1 MRKLFCMLLGGL
13 LALSAFAQN
22 EERINIDDEFF
33 HLPDSVTNEYL
44 DSLKITVAAPNDYWM
59 IGVYGGATVN
69 YGFFNP
75 TRYVLWHPQYP
86 LFGFSVV
93 KHFTMFGIF
102 PNMGLEFGA
111 QLNNEGYEFK
121 PNKETGIRPT
131 EPKTAAYAVNMRV
144 PEVFLLSHFH
154 LDFGEHFK
162 LMLKLG
168 IYGGYRLDI
177 HRFIEEPYSNYEQY
191 QSTQDQF
198 QDYDHRLTYGV
209 EGGLGAGF
217 MLSPFEFHLTVQG
230 KWGWES
236 FWDPDYL
243 SKYYYRFGYPLDA
256 GVTFG
261 VYYQLTPRYGHTR
274 AQLKKLA
281 RKMAAQQQMNQ

>member
-1 MRKLFCMLLGGL
+1 MKRTIALL
-13 LALSAFAQN
+13 LAALMILSLAPELPARVSADNSDLTIDFGYKAIAQT
-22 EERINIDDEFF
+22 
-33 HLPDSVTNEYL
+33 PY
-44 DSLKITVAAPNDYWM
+44 A
-59 IGVYGGATVN
+59 
-69 YGFFNP
+69 
-75 TRYVLWHPQYP
+75 
-86 LFGFSVV
+86 
-93 KHFTMFGIF
+93 
-102 PNMGLEFGA
+102 GLEIQAGKDNPETTITDPDYDKSAANKFRWVHVD
-111 QLNNEGYEFK
+111 NEGYEFK

-198 QDYDHRLTYGV
+198 QDYDRRLTYGV